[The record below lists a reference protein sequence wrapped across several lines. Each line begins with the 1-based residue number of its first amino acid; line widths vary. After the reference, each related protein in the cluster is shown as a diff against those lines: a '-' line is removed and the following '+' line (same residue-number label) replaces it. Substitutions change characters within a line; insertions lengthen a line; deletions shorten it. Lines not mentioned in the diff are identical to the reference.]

1 MKFQIS
7 ITSLLLALMML
18 VNLPAQAAVKAS
30 LNQSSVFEGDQ
41 ITLSIQSDQNNDA
54 QPDLSIL
61 QKDFEVQ
68 GSSTSSQINI
78 INGNRSFRKT
88 WTIELMPKAVGKL
101 TIPEITVG
109 ADKTDPLT
117 VTIAN
122 LPPEVAA
129 ETSKHIF
136 VESSV
141 DLDNKETYVQ
151 QQIPYTVKLY
161 YDSAMQTGE
170 VFSPQIE
177 NANIRALGNDKKYQ
191 VVRAGKKYVVVEK
204 RFVISP
210 EKSGVL
216 HIPPTIVR
224 GRIAL
229 SGGDSPNLR
238 KRMDETDM
246 LNQFFGGQ
254 NRNPFFNTPFDEFF
268 GRRSLGPSR
277 PFSISGEAIDVNVLP
292 VPSSFKGD
300 AWLPAEELLMTDSWA
315 ESPPELKVGEPV
327 TRKLILQVKG
337 LASSQIPDINISKPV
352 GMKVYTD
359 QAKSETPN
367 DGNTIYGIRQI
378 DINYIPGKAGK
389 VTIPEINVDWWD
401 VKNKV
406 KKTFTLPEWD
416 LTVAGNPA
424 AVSENSNSAETS
436 AGINA
441 ETTENETEQNITGQ
455 TDATETPEIWGW
467 KTLVLLLLALMA
479 ILFVVFGF
487 KKRTS
492 KAKSLEAEPKK
503 AVQLVD
509 VEALKTSLTEACRS
523 NDKHMAARLLLKLVR
538 AQWND
543 QSIQNLG
550 ILAQALG
557 KGREVIEALEKSL
570 YSADSSD
577 WDGSELDKLVIEG
590 LYRKPVPLPQKQNGL
605 KPLYPA

>member
-1 MKFQIS
+1 MKFRIF
-7 ITSLLLALMML
+7 IKSLLLALVVVVL
-18 VNLPAQAAVKAS
+18 IPAHAAVKAT
-30 LNQSSVFEGDQ
+30 LNQSTVFEGDP
-41 ITLSIQSDQNNDA
+41 ITLIIQSDQNDNA
-54 QPDLSIL
+54 QPDLSSL
-61 QKDFEVQ
+61 QQDFEVQ

-78 INGNRSFRKT
+78 LNGTRSFKKT
-88 WTIELMPKAVGKL
+88 WTIELMPKSVGKL
-101 TIPEITVG
+101 EIPEITVG
-109 ADKTDPLT
+109 NEKTNSLT

-141 DLDNKETYVQ
+141 DLDNEETYVQ

-170 VFSPQIE
+170 VFSPQIK

-254 NRNPFFNTPFDEFF
+254 NKNPFFNTPFDEFF
-268 GRRSLGPSR
+268 GRRSIGPSR
-277 PFSISGEAIDVNVLP
+277 PFSISGEAMDVNVLP
-292 VPSSFKGD
+292 VPESFKGA
-300 AWLPAEELLMTDSWA
+300 AWLPAEELIMTDSWTEA
-315 ESPPELKVGEPV
+315 PPELKVGEPV
-327 TRKLILQVKG
+327 TRKLILQAKG
-337 LASSQIPDINISKPV
+337 LASSQIPDINISKPE

-367 DGNTIYGIRQI
+367 DGSTIYGIRQI
-378 DINYIPGKAGK
+378 DINYIPSKAGK
-389 VTIPEINVDWWD
+389 VIIPEINVDWWD
-401 VKNKV
+401 VNNKEQ
-406 KKTFTLPEWD
+406 KTFTLPEWN
-416 LTVAGNPA
+416 LNVTGNPIA
-424 AVSENSNSAETS
+424 AIENNNPLPAVTKNTDTTNSISDQIETIKMPMS
-436 AGINA
+436 
-441 ETTENETEQNITGQ
+441 
-455 TDATETPEIWGW
+455 WGW
-467 KTLVLLLLALMA
+467 KTLVLLFLGIGV
-479 ILFVVFGF
+479 ILFVMFGF
-487 KKRTS
+487 KQRRKKTKNS
-492 KAKSLEAEPKK
+492 AVKPQK

-509 VEALKTSLTEACRS
+509 MEALKNALAEACKS
-523 NDKHMAARLLLKLVR
+523 NDKHMAARTLLKLVR

-543 QSIQNLG
+543 QLIQNLG
-550 ILAQALG
+550 ILAQELG
-557 KGREVIEALEKSL
+557 NGSEVIEELEKSL

-577 WDGSELDKLVIEG
+577 WDGNELEKLVTQG
-590 LYRKPVPLPQKQNGL
+590 FYRKSVPLPQKQNGL
-605 KPLYPA
+605 EPLYPV

>member
-1 MKFQIS
+1 
-7 ITSLLLALMML
+7 
-18 VNLPAQAAVKAS
+18 
-30 LNQSSVFEGDQ
+30 
-41 ITLSIQSDQNNDA
+41 
-54 QPDLSIL
+54 
-61 QKDFEVQ
+61 
-68 GSSTSSQINI
+68 
-78 INGNRSFRKT
+78 
-88 WTIELMPKAVGKL
+88 
-101 TIPEITVG
+101 
-109 ADKTDPLT
+109 
-117 VTIAN
+117 
-122 LPPEVAA
+122 
-129 ETSKHIF
+129 
-136 VESSV
+136 
-141 DLDNKETYVQ
+141 
-151 QQIPYTVKLY
+151 
-161 YDSAMQTGE
+161 
-170 VFSPQIE
+170 
-177 NANIRALGNDKKYQ
+177 
-191 VVRAGKKYVVVEK
+191 
-204 RFVISP
+204 
-210 EKSGVL
+210 
-216 HIPPTIVR
+216 
-224 GRIAL
+224 
-229 SGGDSPNLR
+229 
-238 KRMDETDM
+238 
-246 LNQFFGGQ
+246 
-254 NRNPFFNTPFDEFF
+254 
-268 GRRSLGPSR
+268 
-277 PFSISGEAIDVNVLP
+277 
-292 VPSSFKGD
+292 
-300 AWLPAEELLMTDSWA
+300 
-315 ESPPELKVGEPV
+315 
-327 TRKLILQVKG
+327 
-337 LASSQIPDINISKPV
+337 
-352 GMKVYTD
+352 MKVYTD

-367 DGNTIYGIRQI
+367 DGITIYGIRQI

-424 AVSENSNSAETS
+424 AVSENSNSAETP

-455 TDATETPEIWGW
+455 TDVTETPEIWGW
-467 KTLVLLLLALMA
+467 KTLALLFLALMA

-509 VEALKTSLTEACRS
+509 VEALKTSLTEACSS

-605 KPLYPA
+605 EPLYPA